1 MPGCCDPYGFDQTF
15 TSRFA
20 RRSARSYRRR
30 GLTGAG
36 ARIVRF
42 AEEQGVAGATVLEI
56 GGGVGELQ
64 IELLKRGA
72 ARATNLELSRA
83 YEDEARELIAAN
95 GFEGRVERRF
105 VDIAAE
111 PDAVEPADAVQPA
124 DVVILHRVVC
134 CYPDY
139 DRLLS
144 AAARHA
150 RRMVV
155 FSFPPDHVLGR
166 AVVAA
171 GNTVFS
177 LGSNPYRMFAHRS
190 SAMEAVLE
198 RHGLSTVYR
207 HRGPLWRVDGAMRE
221 PARESVDTDGE
232 RVVR

>member
-42 AEEQGVAGATVLEI
+42 VEEHGVAGATVLEI

-83 YEDEARELIAAN
+83 YEDEATALIEAN

-105 VDIAAE
+105 VDIAAG
-111 PDAVEPADAVQPA
+111 PGAVEGADLVEPA

-144 AAARHA
+144 AAAQHA

-155 FSFPPDHVLGR
+155 FSFPPDHVVGR
-166 AVVAA
+166 AVIAVENA
-171 GNTVFS
+171 VFS
-177 LGSNPYRMFAHRS
+177 LSNNPYRAFAHPS
-190 SAMEAVLE
+190 SEMEAVLE
-198 RHGLSTVYR
+198 RHGLPTVYR
-207 HRGPLWRVDGAMRE
+207 HRGALWRVYGAVRE
-221 PARESVDTDGE
+221 PARETTMVSAS
-232 RVVR
+232 

>member
-1 MPGCCDPYGFDQTF
+1 MPGCCDPYGLDQTF
-15 TSRFA
+15 TAQFA
-20 RRSARSYRRR
+20 RRYARSYRRR

-42 AEEQGVAGATVLEI
+42 VEEQGVAGATVLEI

-83 YEDEARELIAAN
+83 YEAQAQELIAEN
-95 GFEGRVERRF
+95 GLSDRIERRF

-111 PDAVEPADAVQPA
+111 SGTAAPADVVEPA
-124 DVVILHRVVC
+124 DVVILNRVVC

-150 RRMVV
+150 RRTVV
-155 FSFPPDHVLGR
+155 FSFPPDHLLGR

-171 GNTVFS
+171 ENALFS
-177 LGSNPYRMFAHRS
+177 LGSNPYRMFAHPA

-198 RHGLSTVYR
+198 RHGLHAAYR
-207 HRGPLWRVDGAMRE
+207 HRGPIWRVYGAVRE
-221 PARESVDTDGE
+221 PVREAQTGAASTA
-232 RVVR
+232 